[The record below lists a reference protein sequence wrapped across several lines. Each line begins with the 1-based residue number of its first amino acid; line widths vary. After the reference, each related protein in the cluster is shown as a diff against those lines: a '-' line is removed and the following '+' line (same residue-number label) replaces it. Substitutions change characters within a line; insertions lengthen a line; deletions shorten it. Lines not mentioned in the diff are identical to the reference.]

1 MRPQG
6 LRFALLL
13 ALLVMGSL
21 IGSISARGSDK
32 KCDKPVVKVSL
43 VAGQA
48 VAELAKYVYVKT
60 NYGIAVTA
68 NNSPWRGD
76 LPFLQGDIYAQ
87 YFKFSLAPLSDLTD
101 QEET

>member
-43 VAGQA
+43 VAGQG
-48 VAELAKYVYVKT
+48 VADV
-60 NYGIAVTA
+60 
-68 NNSPWRGD
+68 S
-76 LPFLQGDIYAQ
+76 Q
-87 YFKFSLAPLSDLTD
+87 
-101 QEET
+101 